1 MNPLTA
7 VLFVFAVL
15 FSMSAGSPSMQY
27 HVEAD
32 SSFRAAVNALVSQLR
47 ITKNNG
53 AITYSGAS
61 SGAIDGYPNF
71 QYSVFKHT
79 ESQSIGSLKE
89 GFIHIKLDDKRSNR
103 TSSYKV
109 GLYVSYFNS
118 CFRFSSMPH
127 DPMNG
132 MAPYNCFQSSYEL
145 TVDPY

>member
-15 FSMSAGSPSMQY
+15 FSMSAGSPSVQY

-32 SSFRAAVNALVSQLR
+32 SNFRAAVNALVSQLCIKR
-47 ITKNNG
+47 NNG
-53 AITYSGAS
+53 AITYSGTS
-61 SGAIDGYPNF
+61 SGTISGYPSF
-71 QYSVFKHT
+71 QYNVVTHT
-79 ESQSIGSLKE
+79 ESQSVGPLTQ
-89 GFIHIKLDDKRSNR
+89 GFIHIKLDDKRSSR

-109 GLYVSYFNS
+109 GLYVSYSNN

-132 MAPYNCFQSSYEL
+132 MAQFNCFQSSYEL
-145 TVDPY
+145 TVDHY